1 MKTTLS
7 HIFLPVALMASLL
20 GCCTKSTPL
29 LQATWYLQE
38 KPTEPKIK
46 DQIPTDQKC
55 KEQIPKEQ
63 IPTLYIALLNRSSQE
78 QKISNLI
85 LNRTGHD
92 LSKGWQWHSLDNNV
106 DPAVPPPTRQPTILQ
121 PGALLVVEVNDF
133 RNGNNYVGINW
144 PACMLPVDIV
154 VLFSGNG
161 STNLDVAGKMPSALP
176 FGWEK
181 CPVFPP

>member
-1 MKTTLS
+1 MKTILS
-7 HIFLPVALMASLL
+7 HIFLPIALMASLL
-20 GCCTKSTPL
+20 GCCSKSVPL

-38 KPTEPKIK
+38 RPSELK
-46 DQIPTDQKC
+46 
-55 KEQIPKEQ
+55 
-63 IPTLYIALLNRSSQE
+63 PTLYIAVLNRSSEE

-106 DPAVPPPTRQPTILQ
+106 DPAVPSPTWQPAILQ
-121 PGALLVVEVNDF
+121 PGELLVVEVNKF
-133 RNGNNYVGINW
+133 KMGNSVEGKPW
-144 PACMLPVDIV
+144 PKCMLPMDIV

-161 STNLDVAGKMPSALP
+161 STNLDVSGKMPSALP
-176 FGWEK
+176 FGWES

>member
-1 MKTTLS
+1 MKTILS
-7 HIFLPVALMASLL
+7 HIFLPVALMSSLS

-38 KPTEPKIK
+38 KPTESKTK

-85 LNRTGHD
+85 LNRTGRA

-106 DPAVPPPTRQPTILQ
+106 DPAVPPPTWQPAILA
-121 PGALLVVEVNDF
+121 PGKLLVVEVNEF
-133 RNGNNYVGINW
+133 RMGNSAEGELW
-144 PACMLPVDIV
+144 PKCMLPVDIV

-176 FGWEK
+176 IGWET